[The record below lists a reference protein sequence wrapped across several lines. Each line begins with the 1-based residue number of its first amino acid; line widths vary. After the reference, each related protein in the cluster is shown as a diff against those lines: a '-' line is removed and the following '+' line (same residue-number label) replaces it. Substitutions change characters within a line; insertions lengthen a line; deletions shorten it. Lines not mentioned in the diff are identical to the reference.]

1 MRIGALRAF
10 LPITAGAQAT
20 GRVRKLV
27 LVLAAGMA
35 LAAALPARAPAALPC
50 TPWSVR
56 TITSGAATA
65 HTPAMGSLENV
76 VADPRGYL
84 FMSATD
90 KDAIFRMT
98 PDGQYVDAIPL
109 LHAPGG
115 LLIAHNVFYY
125 ATGDDAQS
133 GLENRPDGTIRTVD
147 FGNGNARATY
157 ASGLTMPD
165 GLAMLPNG
173 DLVVSRSVGGSQTG
187 ITLVPALD
195 PAHPRTKWA
204 SLGDT
209 SGMAVDPTGSYLYVD
224 ETRTSGSYVYRVRI
238 DDPSQIDVVAS
249 FAAKRLDDMTIDGL
263 GVLYIAANDSGEI
276 VRLDPRDGSTCV
288 IASGLGRPSAVKFGA
303 GNGFPTTHLFVVGFD
318 GAVRELAPPSSQEP
332 SPPPGTVPPAGSP
345 GRPTVRPRIT
355 LTAQPRSIKRG
366 RRTCVRFT
374 ARAERRSVRGAR
386 VRFAHKNKKT
396 NSRGRA
402 VFCVRPRRGGTL
414 TAYAS
419 KPGMRDTRTKVLVR
433 AR

>member
-1 MRIGALRAF
+1 MLRTF
-10 LPITAGAQAT
+10 LSITAGAQGT
-20 GRVRKLV
+20 RRVSKLA
-27 LVLAAGMA
+27 LALAAGVA
-35 LAAALPARAPAALPC
+35 LATALPAPAPAALPC

-56 TITSGAATA
+56 TIVSGTETATTWA
-65 HTPAMGSLENV
+65 PGSLENV

-84 FMSATD
+84 FISATD
-90 KDAIFRMT
+90 QDAIIRMT
-98 PDGQYVDAIPL
+98 PDGQYSRAIPL

-125 ATGDDAQS
+125 ATGDDTQS

-147 FGNGNARATY
+147 FGNRNARATY

-209 SGMAVDPTGSYLYVD
+209 SGMAVDPTGTYLYVD
-224 ETRTSGSYVYRVRI
+224 ETLTSGSNVYRVRI
-238 DDPSQIDVVAS
+238 DDPSQIDVIAS
-249 FAAKRLDDMTIDGL
+249 FAAKRLDDMTIDGS
-263 GVLYIAANDSGEI
+263 GVLYIAANDSGEVI
-276 VRLDPRDGSTCV
+276 RLDPRDGSTCV

-303 GNGFPTTHLFVVGFD
+303 GNGFPTTQLFVVGFE
-318 GAVRELAPPSSQEP
+318 GAVRELAPPSTQEP
-332 SPPPGTVPPAGSP
+332 PPPPGTAPPGGSP
-345 GRPTVRPRIT
+345 SQPTLRPRIT

-374 ARAERRSVRGAR
+374 ARTGRRSVRGAR

-396 NSRGRA
+396 NSRGYA

-414 TAYAS
+414 TAFAS